1 MRFSALHTLE
11 VLHATL
17 SFYTNRR
24 LLTRS
29 SAALHARR
37 ALASDDL
44 HFTVWPD
51 FDDTTGLVRLV
62 LLATGEAD
70 IVYGRDDFGCNVAV
84 VLCCRLT
91 TDVRTGAYNGLL
103 ESITEL
109 LRKSL
114 ASNTHADAAVFC
126 DEVSC

>member
-17 SFYTNRR
+17 SFYTIRR

-44 HFTVWPD
+44 HFPVRPD
-51 FDDTTGLVRLV
+51 FDDATGLVRLV
-62 LLATGEAD
+62 LLATGEAHVVD
-70 IVYGRDDFGCNVAV
+70 GRDDFGGDITI
-84 VLCCRLT
+84 VLCSRFT
-91 TDVRTGAYNGLL
+91 TDVRTGTDDGLL
-103 ESITEL
+103 ESIAE
-109 LRKSL
+109 
-114 ASNTHADAAVFC
+114 FF
-126 DEVSC
+126 